1 MKVLNAVAVMLLLVG
16 LVVMGR
22 MSVKPDQKLTN
33 AVATLSTQV
42 AELQKEKLATK
53 PVALATLPS
62 LPVVASA
69 PCSCEC
75 RQQHATRNVSRAPI
89 AMKVR
94 IPAPVSTPVLETR
107 RGLEVVNLSG
117 KDLEFYAN
125 ILIGGNV
132 KEVPMGTI
140 LAGRQIFLPCS
151 HDNISLTFKR
161 GLLRKNIHVQQSFQ
175 RGSVG
180 EVHKVVL

>member
-1 MKVLNAVAVMLLLVG
+1 MLLLVG
-16 LVVMGR
+16 LVVLGR
-22 MSVKPDQKLTN
+22 MSVKTSVPDKKLTDT
-33 AVATLSTQV
+33 VAALSAQV

-53 PVALATLPS
+53 PVALAALPS
-62 LPVVASA
+62 LPVTTPV
-69 PCSCEC
+69 SCVCEHK
-75 RQQHATRNVSRAPI
+75 QQHATKAVSRSPV
-89 AMKVR
+89 AMKVKM
-94 IPAPVSTPVLETR
+94 PASVSTPALETR
-107 RGLEVVNLSG
+107 RGLEVINLSG
-117 KDLEFYAN
+117 KNLEFYAN
-125 ILIGGNV
+125 ILVGGNV
-132 KEVPMGTI
+132 KQVPMGTI